1 MLFDVLPLSLAV
13 AKQELAN
20 WQLIVDA
27 RGRKK
32 KWVSSGRCQARSPL
46 LTLKPARTG
55 HLQALPSSGSSWGAG
70 EQGLRA
76 AARQAGAQEGR
87 PHGGEA
93 PRSVHVCVGMVMS
106 AEKLLIF
113 RAN

>member
-1 MLFDVLPLSLAV
+1 MFLRGRLLFDVLPLSLAV

-46 LTLKPARTG
+46 LTLEPARTG
-55 HLQALPSSGSSWGAG
+55 HLRALPSSGSSWGMQ
-70 EQGLRA
+70 QG
-76 AARQAGAQEGR
+76 RQEHRRGDPKEGR
-87 PHGGEA
+87 PQGGS
-93 PRSVHVCVGMVMS
+93 R
-106 AEKLLIF
+106 
-113 RAN
+113 